1 MSLSQQVDA
10 EIKKAMIARQTVVL
24 DTLRMLK
31 SAAKYA
37 AIELGGA
44 GGEVTDEIVMAAVRK
59 QIKMR
64 QDTIASYET
73 AGRAVDKEKEEM
85 GVLEKFL
92 PAQMSE
98 AELEQIVKA
107 TLAEIGATTKKQMG
121 EAMKA
126 VQAKVAGRA
135 DGKMVSTI
143 VGKNLS

>member
-1 MSLSQQVDA
+1 MSMIQQIDE
-10 EIKKAMIARQTVVL
+10 EIKKAMIAKRTVAL

-31 SAAKYA
+31 SAAKYT
-37 AIELGGA
+37 AIDQGGA
-44 GGEVTDEIVMAAVRK
+44 GGEVTDEIVLAAVRK

-64 QDTIASYET
+64 QDTIASYEK
-73 AGRAVDKEKEEM
+73 AGRTADRENEEI

-98 AELEQIVKA
+98 IELEKIVKA
-107 TLAEIGATTKKQMG
+107 TLVEIGATTKKQMG

-135 DGKMVSTI
+135 DGKMVSSL
-143 VGKNLS
+143 VSKNLV

>member
-1 MSLSQQVDA
+1 MSLIQQIDS
-10 EIKKAMIARQTVVL
+10 EIKNAMLARRTVAL

-37 AIELGGA
+37 AIEQGGA
-44 GGEVTDEIVMAAVRK
+44 SAEVTDAIVLGAVRK

-64 QDTIASYET
+64 QDTIASYEQ
-73 AGRAVDKEKEEM
+73 AGRDPQKEKDEIA
-85 GVLEKFL
+85 VLEKFL
-92 PAQMSE
+92 PVQMSE

-107 TLAEIGATTKKQMG
+107 TLAEIGATGKKQMG

-135 DGKMVSTI
+135 DGKLVSSL
-143 VGKNLS
+143 VGKMLS